1 MIPFWK
7 KTGKHSKPPSA
18 QKRRQNAKPA
28 VPRTAQQSIPMQRMF
43 EDGTCRVKPNYYTR
57 TIQYQD
63 INYQLA
69 QQEDRTA
76 IFEEWCSFLN
86 FFDSSIKF
94 ELSFVNMAT
103 DSTEF
108 EKSIRIPYQK
118 DGFDDV
124 RAEYSQMLRQ
134 QLAKGNNGL
143 TKTKFIT
150 FGVEGES
157 MAQVK
162 PRLDHIQNDLLNN
175 FHRLGVQAKPLNGA
189 QRLKLMHDMF
199 NMDGASKFHFDWKDL
214 VKSGLS
220 VKDAIAPTA
229 FAFKNSRTF
238 QMGGIFGAVSF
249 LSITASDISDQ
260 LLKDFLDMDSSQ
272 IVTMHIQS
280 IDQNRA
286 IKTVK
291 RTITELDRSK
301 IEEQKKAIRAGYD
314 IDIIPSD
321 LATYGRDAKALLKEL
336 QSQNERMFLV
346 TFLVLNTGRTEQEL
360 ENNVFQASSI
370 AQKHNCNLCRLD
382 FQQEQGLMSSLPLAD
397 CQIEIQRGLTT
408 SSTAIFIP
416 FTTQELYQSGKESL
430 YYGLNAL
437 SNNLIMVD
445 RKKLKNPNG
454 LILGTPG
461 SGKSFSAKREI
472 ANAFLVTD
480 DDIIVN
486 DPEGEYSPLVNRLKG
501 QVIKISPNSTQFI
514 NPMDINANYSEEDN
528 PLSLKADFILS
539 LCELVVGG
547 KEGLLPVEK
556 TVIDRCVHLIYRKYF
571 ADPCPENMP
580 ILEDLYN
587 ALLQQD
593 EKEAHH
599 VATALEIYVKGSL
612 NLFNHR
618 TNVNVNNRIVCY
630 DIKELGKQLLSKCR
644 KEKRVTVQKMERKE
658 KSESPPQLYDLT
670 ALQRDANRLLGFTA
684 QQTLDYAQSLYE
696 KRLITYPRTDS
707 RFLTED
713 MAASL
718 PGLVTDTGK
727 AFAVEEPI
735 PIHVQQV
742 INGSKVTDH
751 HALLPTKSM
760 ANADLAALPAGERN
774 VLRLIAA
781 RLLCA
786 VGEPH
791 RYAETTLTTICAGE
805 EFSAKG
811 KVVLSEGWK
820 TVERKMLGDLLGKQ
834 KEAVVLPDVKEQSQC
849 SVAGAELKEGQT
861 SPPKPYTED
870 TLLSA
875 MQAAGADSMP
885 EGVERQGIGTPATRA
900 ATIEKLVQKGFLERK
915 GSKKTKVLLPTDKG
929 KALITVMPEEIQSPE
944 MTADWETK
952 LLQIE
957 RSEMEPS
964 EFMTEIKEMISSLV
978 TTTEAAKGAN
988 ALMKNK
994 IIGVCPNCGANVV
1007 EREKGWFCESNPC
1020 RFVLWKDNAFF
1031 KRLGKRMDAH
1041 VADKLLRD
1049 GRIRL
1054 KDCKSTKG
1062 KVYNATVLLSTE
1074 ADGRSKFSLEFEDG
1088 R

>member
-1 MIPFWK
+1 MKLVLAEKPSVAMSLSKVIGADQRGDGYMEGNGYLVSWCVGHLVELSQPEAYDEKYAKWK
-7 KTGKHSKPPSA
+7 YDDLPILPEHWQYQVSASTKKQFGILKKLMQRKDVESLICATDAGREGELIFRLVYHQCGCKKPVERLWISSMEDSAIREGFQKLRPGTEYDALYEAALCRERADWMVGINASRLFSCLYNQPLAVGRVMTPVLAMTVVREAAIAAFVPEKFYTVVLTLAEGGTASSKRFA
-18 QKRRQNAKPA
+18 QKADA
-28 VPRTAQQSIPMQRMF
+28 
-43 EDGTCRVKPNYYTR
+43 
-57 TIQYQD
+57 
-63 INYQLA
+63 
-69 QQEDRTA
+69 
-76 IFEEWCSFLN
+76 
-86 FFDSSIKF
+86 
-94 ELSFVNMAT
+94 EL
-103 DSTEF
+103 
-108 EKSIRIPYQK
+108 
-118 DGFDDV
+118 
-124 RAEYSQMLRQ
+124 
-134 QLAKGNNGL
+134 
-143 TKTKFIT
+143 
-150 FGVEGES
+150 
-157 MAQVK
+157 
-162 PRLDHIQNDLLNN
+162 
-175 FHRLGVQAKPLNGA
+175 
-189 QRLKLMHDMF
+189 
-199 NMDGASKFHFDWKDL
+199 
-214 VKSGLS
+214 
-220 VKDAIAPTA
+220 
-229 FAFKNSRTF
+229 
-238 QMGGIFGAVSF
+238 
-249 LSITASDISDQ
+249 
-260 LLKDFLDMDSSQ
+260 
-272 IVTMHIQS
+272 
-280 IDQNRA
+280 
-286 IKTVK
+286 
-291 RTITELDRSK
+291 
-301 IEEQKKAIRAGYD
+301 
-314 IDIIPSD
+314 
-321 LATYGRDAKALLKEL
+321 
-336 QSQNERMFLV
+336 
-346 TFLVLNTGRTEQEL
+346 
-360 ENNVFQASSI
+360 
-370 AQKHNCNLCRLD
+370 
-382 FQQEQGLMSSLPLAD
+382 
-397 CQIEIQRGLTT
+397 
-408 SSTAIFIP
+408 
-416 FTTQELYQSGKESL
+416 
-430 YYGLNAL
+430 
-437 SNNLIMVD
+437 
-445 RKKLKNPNG
+445 
-454 LILGTPG
+454 
-461 SGKSFSAKREI
+461 
-472 ANAFLVTD
+472 
-480 DDIIVN
+480 
-486 DPEGEYSPLVNRLKG
+486 
-501 QVIKISPNSTQFI
+501 
-514 NPMDINANYSEEDN
+514 
-528 PLSLKADFILS
+528 
-539 LCELVVGG
+539 
-547 KEGLLPVEK
+547 
-556 TVIDRCVHLIYRKYF
+556 
-571 ADPCPENMP
+571 
-580 ILEDLYN
+580 
-587 ALLQQD
+587 
-593 EKEAHH
+593 
-599 VATALEIYVKGSL
+599 
-612 NLFNHR
+612 
-618 TNVNVNNRIVCY
+618 
-630 DIKELGKQLLSKCR
+630 LLSKCR

-957 RSEMEPS
+957 RSEMEP
-964 EFMTEIKEMISSLV
+964 ETFMTEIKEMISSLV

-994 IIGVCPNCGANVV
+994 IIGVCPNCGKPVV
-1007 EREKGWFCESNPC
+1007 EREKGWFCENREC

-1031 KRLGKRMDAH
+1031 KRLGKRLDAH

-1049 GRIRL
+1049 GRVRL
-1054 KDCKSTKG
+1054 KDCKSAKG
-1062 KVYNATVLLSTE
+1062 KTYNATVLLSCE
-1074 ADGRSKFSLEFEDG
+1074 ADGRSKFSLEFEG
-1088 R
+1088 GC